1 MRRVRLRRETAGI
14 AREEGSTEG
23 RWEREGN
30 TSLTCVPDRILLV
43 LYCFGV
49 GSDQGLTQSTCLVLT
64 IVHTFRL
71 LFPRFAAMP

>member
-1 MRRVRLRRETAGI
+1 MRRVRLHRETAGI
-14 AREEGSTEG
+14 VREEGSTEG
-23 RWEREGN
+23 RWERDGN
-30 TSLTCVPDRILLV
+30 TSLTCVPDRIFV

-64 IVHTFRL
+64 SVHTFRL